1 MVLRRSG
8 RDRYLGGV
16 AGGMAAAVDLDPV
29 LVRVAIAVAAV
40 VSPVAVLAYVGAWI
54 LVPEEGDDRS
64 LLGSVRRPGGLRALG
79 AALALGLGAL
89 VVLPDLRPGGSAGLQ
104 FGVVL
109 IVAGVVMLSRPTPGR
124 RSPGSAG
131 GGWPAPG
138 PETTVPSGPPPP
150 EPPSPPRPSRAPRPP
165 RAPRPR
171 PFLAPLVVSVLV
183 VISGVVVA
191 LDRSGTILPPGAIL
205 SLALVVVGAGLMVS
219 VHWGRARGLIL
230 VGVALV
236 PLWAAFSPSDIPR
249 FPGTGSHRFTPS
261 AVVEVAPAYTLG
273 FGALEVDLSGM
284 GDDFRSL
291 TTEIGLTAGRATVV
305 VPAEAEVVVRGRM
318 GLGDVELW
326 DDPERRGYRTRDTG
340 VLANRR
346 IARTYAP
353 YEVSCYRVLDDG
365 EWRRVG
371 PDDLT
376 AGEEVDGDGSAVPTT
391 TVVDTSVP
399 PPDAGGPPTE
409 GAAEPPPASTPAT
422 TSTSTSTS
430 TTQARSLVDELGE
443 PCVARSPDPNP
454 PTVTLDVTIGA
465 GRLEVHRVPTPA

>member
-1 MVLRRSG
+1 MAGSWP
-8 RDRYLGGV
+8 RDHGAIRT
-16 AGGMAAAVDLDPV
+16 AAA
-29 LVRVAIAVAAV
+29 
-40 VSPVAVLAYVGAWI
+40 
-54 LVPEEGDDRS
+54 
-64 LLGSVRRPGGLRALG
+64 
-79 AALALGLGAL
+79 
-89 VVLPDLRPGGSAGLQ
+89 
-104 FGVVL
+104 
-109 IVAGVVMLSRPTPGR
+109 
-124 RSPGSAG
+124 
-131 GGWPAPG
+131 
-138 PETTVPSGPPPP
+138 
-150 EPPSPPRPSRAPRPP
+150 RAPVPAEAIPSAEAP

-219 VHWGRARGLIL
+219 VRWGRARGLIL

-305 VPAEAEVVVRGRM
+305 VPAEAEVVIRGRM

-399 PPDAGGPPTE
+399 PPGAGGPPTE
-409 GAAEPPPASTPAT
+409 AQPNRRRPPPRQPPPLPPPPRPPRPVRWWTSWGNPAWP
-422 TSTSTSTS
+422 
-430 TTQARSLVDELGE
+430 AV
-443 PCVARSPDPNP
+443 PI
-454 PTVTLDVTIGA
+454 PT
-465 GRLEVHRVPTPA
+465 RRR